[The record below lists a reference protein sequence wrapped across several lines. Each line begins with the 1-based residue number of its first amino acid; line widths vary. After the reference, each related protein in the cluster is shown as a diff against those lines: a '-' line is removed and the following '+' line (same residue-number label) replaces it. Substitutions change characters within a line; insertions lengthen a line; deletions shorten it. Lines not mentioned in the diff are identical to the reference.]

1 MKIFYNTNLVNV
13 SQTTELL
20 ENMQSKLLK
29 ETKNK
34 QKNDLELNTNL
45 EEKSFVFV
53 ISNLTDSLKRKKV
66 IESI

>member
-1 MKIFYNTNLVNV
+1 
-13 SQTTELL
+13 
-20 ENMQSKLLK
+20 MQSKLLK